1 MENAL
6 HELPFFGRREAF
18 LYKLE
23 FRHIVFPLCLAGQGG
38 EARHG
43 AVPLKVEGR
52 FNNHKEAR
60 AEDVDF
66 HFKDA
71 NFADSGNDFLPSVFL
86 AVALAVFCNKF
97 GIVAQVQGL
106 AVTLYGTMILLYGI
120 TVLGSV
126 HRNG

>member
-1 MENAL
+1 MEDAL

-23 FRHIVFPLCLAGQGG
+23 FRHIVFPLCLSGQGG

-43 AVPLKVEGR
+43 ALPLKVERG
-52 FNNHKEAR
+52 FDNHKEAR

-71 NFADSGNDFLPSVFL
+71 HFADAGNDFLPSVFL
-86 AVALAVFCNKF
+86 AVALAVFGNEF

-106 AVTLYGTMILLYGI
+106 AVTLYGTMVLLYGI

>member
-18 LYKLE
+18 FYKLE
-23 FRHIVFPLCLAGQGG
+23 FRHIVFPLCLSGQGR
-38 EARHG
+38 EACHG
-43 AVPLKVEGR
+43 AVPLEVEGR
-52 FNNHKEAR
+52 FYNHKEAR
-60 AEDVDF
+60 AQEVDF

-71 NFADSGNDFLPSVFL
+71 HFADSVKDFLPSVFL
-86 AVALAVFCNKF
+86 AVALAVFGNEF

-106 AVTLYGTMILLYGI
+106 AVTLYGTMVLLYGI

>member
-18 LYKLE
+18 FYKLE
-23 FRHIVFPLCLAGQGG
+23 FRHIVFPLCLAGKGG
-38 EARHG
+38 EACHCR
-43 AVPLKVEGR
+43 VPLKVEGR
-52 FNNHKEAR
+52 FNYHKEAR
-60 AEDVDF
+60 TQDVDF

-71 NFADSGNDFLPSVFL
+71 HFADSVKDFLPSMFL
-86 AVALAVFCNKF
+86 AVALAVFGNEF
-97 GIVAQVQGL
+97 GVVAQVQGL
-106 AVTLYGTMILLYGI
+106 AVTLYGTVVLLYGI

>member
-23 FRHIVFPLCLAGQGG
+23 FRHIVFPLCLSGQGG
-38 EARHG
+38 EACHG

-52 FNNHKEAR
+52 FYNHKEAR
-60 AEDVDF
+60 AQEVDF

-71 NFADSGNDFLPSVFL
+71 HFADSVKDFFPSVCL
-86 AVALAVFCNKF
+86 AVALAVFGNEF

-106 AVTLYGTMILLYGI
+106 AVTLYGTMVLLYGI
-120 TVLGSV
+120 TVLGGV
-126 HRNG
+126 HRKG